1 MNELKLFKIGNS
13 IGGNQDWFIDYWMK
27 IGGCGAVTACDI
39 CIYLARFFGKQDLY
53 PYDLQN
59 ITKQDYIEFSNIM
72 KPYLSPRMHGID
84 TLEIFMDGFKKY
96 LYDIHEKS
104 IDAAGT
110 YSDVSLNEFKNA
122 IRLQIDKK
130 IPVPY
135 LNLKHKDHN
144 FRNYVWHWFWLAGY
158 EEFEDVFM
166 VKAVTYGNYRWM
178 SLNKLWDSGYKQKG
192 GIISLKLLS

>member
-1 MNELKLFKIGNS
+1 MNELQLFKIGTS
-13 IGGNQDWFIDYWMK
+13 IGGNQDWFTDYWMK

-39 CIYLARFFGKQDLY
+39 CIYLAKFFAKHDLY

-96 LYDIHEKS
+96 LYDINEKG
-104 IDAAGT
+104 IEFTGV
-110 YSDVSLNEFKNA
+110 YSDASLQKFKNL

-130 IPVPY
+130 MPVPY
-135 LNLKHKDHN
+135 LNLKHKDPD

-158 EEFEDVFM
+158 EEFENVFM
-166 VKAVTYGNYRWM
+166 VKAITYGSYHWL

-192 GIISLKLLS
+192 GIISLRLLS

>member
-1 MNELKLFKIGNS
+1 MNELQLFKIGTS
-13 IGGNQDWFIDYWMK
+13 IGGNQDWFTDYWMK

-39 CIYLARFFGKQDLY
+39 CIYLAKFFGKHDLY

-96 LYDIHEKS
+96 LYDINEKG
-104 IDAAGT
+104 IEFTGV
-110 YSDVSLNEFKNA
+110 YSDTSLQEFKNL
-122 IRLQIDKK
+122 IRLKIDKK
-130 IPVPY
+130 MPVPY
-135 LNLKHKDHN
+135 LNLKHKDPD

-158 EEFEDVFM
+158 EEFENAFM
-166 VKAVTYGNYRWM
+166 VKAITYGSYHWL

-192 GIISLKLLS
+192 GIISLRLLS